1 MNIRELTE
9 AGIEQSNQDF
19 LRVLRGNLIP
29 MMRWNYSVLPELP
42 IDRQTQEQNTS
53 ESFKIAIRDVISD

>member
-29 MMRWNYSVLPELP
+29 MMRWNYSGF
-42 IDRQTQEQNTS
+42 T
-53 ESFKIAIRDVISD
+53 